1 MSQHDTR
8 QPPRADDDARIRE
21 QADERAP
28 ERTLA
33 QAPDQA
39 RGARLRQFV
48 ERSVL
53 GLLAL
58 VAIGLGFGTLLLL
71 VRFHW
76 APLQRLDHG
85 VAEALNHLVAP
96 HPAVVSGLT
105 EVSSFG
111 GRPFMLPLV
120 VLAVLVLLIRRR
132 IRLAIYLVVAG
143 TGALLLDPSLKTL
156 VGRVR
161 PIVDV
166 PVAVA
171 PGNSFPSGHALGS
184 MVVYGALLLVF
195 LPAVPRRGRPY
206 FAGAIALTVSAIGF
220 SRAALGVHYLSDVLA
235 GWLLGAAWLGV
246 TAYAFRVWRRSA
258 GAAVPPLAEGLEP
271 EAAPQLRPTPAE
283 SELMPHPW
291 TGAAE
296 IVTGWVLIFGVL
308 YAVGYALTHL
318 TGGTWLGRF
327 DDGVPGWLQTFRT
340 PDLDHLSYLWS
351 KAGDTHAIL
360 AVCLVFC
367 PLALALWRQWR
378 PVLFLVLTM
387 LGELTLFLCAARSVG
402 RPRPPVAQ
410 LDGVMPTTSFPSG
423 HIAATMCLWVAI
435 ALLVVPRVRQ
445 WWRWVFV
452 VLAVVMPAGVAVSRM
467 YRGEHHPT
475 DALGALLLT
484 AAWLGVLMWV
494 VRPHAELRTA
504 AQAARDAE
512 RRTAGG

>member
-1 MSQHDTR
+1 MRHF
-8 QPPRADDDARIRE
+8 A
-21 QADERAP
+21 
-28 ERTLA
+28 
-33 QAPDQA
+33 
-39 RGARLRQFV
+39 
-48 ERSVL
+48 ERSVF

-96 HPAVVSGLT
+96 HPVIVSALSEVSGI
-105 EVSSFG
+105 G
-111 GRPFMLPLV
+111 GRPFMLRLV
-120 VLAVLVLLIRRR
+120 VLAVIVLLIRRR
-132 IRLAIYLVVAG
+132 TRLAIYLVVAG
-143 TGALLLDPSLKTL
+143 AGALLLDPSVKTL

-195 LPAVPRRGRPY
+195 LPAVPRRARPY
-206 FAGAIALTVSAIGF
+206 LAAATALTVFAIGV
-220 SRAALGVHYLSDVLA
+220 SRTALGVHYLSDVLA

-246 TAYAFRVWRRSA
+246 TAYAFRVWRREA
-258 GAAVPPLAEGLEP
+258 GVPVPPLEEGLEP
-271 EAAPQLRPTPAE
+271 ESARQLRPAPDE
-283 SELMPHPW
+283 RQVLPHPW

-296 IVTGWVLIFGVL
+296 IVTGWVLTFGLL
-308 YAVGYALTHL
+308 YTVGYAVTHL
-318 TGGTWLGRF
+318 TAGTWLASF
-327 DDGVPGWLQTFRT
+327 DVGVPRWLQTFRT
-340 PDLDHLSYLWS
+340 SGLDQLSYLWS

-378 PVLFLVLTM
+378 LVLFVALSM
-387 LGELTLFLCAARSVG
+387 LGELTLFLCTGAAVA

-410 LDGVMPTTSFPSG
+410 LDGPMPTTSFPSG
-423 HIAATMCLWVAI
+423 HIAATMCLWSAI
-435 ALLVVPRVRQ
+435 ALLTVPRLRH

-452 VLAVVMPAGVAVSRM
+452 VLAVVMPAGVALSRM

-484 AAWLGVLMWV
+484 VGWLSVLMWT
-494 VRPHAELRTA
+494 VRPNADLAISPRRPPRGRDHRASPRTGDGPPGTADRTA
-504 AQAARDAE
+504 CPHPP
-512 RRTAGG
+512 GW